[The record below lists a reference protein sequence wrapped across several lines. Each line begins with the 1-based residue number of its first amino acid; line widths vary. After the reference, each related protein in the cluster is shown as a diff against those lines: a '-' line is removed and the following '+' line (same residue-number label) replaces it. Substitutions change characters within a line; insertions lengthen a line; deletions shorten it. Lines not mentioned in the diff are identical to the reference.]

1 MNDSQ
6 FHQLADNLM
15 NYIEESLDHID
26 CDIDCEINGNVMTLT
41 FENQSKIVINRQVA
55 IHQIWLAS
63 KIQGYHFDYCD
74 GKWICNRSQQDFFTI
89 LNEAASQQAG
99 QAILFN

>member
-6 FHQLADNLM
+6 FHELADNLM

-26 CDIDCEINGNVMTLT
+26 YDIDCEIHGNVMTLT

-63 KIQGYHFDYCD
+63 KVQGYHFDYHE
-74 GKWICNRSQQDFFTI
+74 GHWICTRTKQNFMSI
-89 LNEAASQQAG
+89 LSEAASQQAG
-99 QAILFN
+99 QTILFN